1 MKHEDQSVSSQASA
15 DILVVDD
22 EQWNRELMESM
33 LNPLGYRIHLALD
46 GREALEKC
54 AEIYPDAIL
63 LDLIMPGLD
72 GFEVAHRLKNDPRYQ
87 QIPIIVVTASKDED
101 SRIRALEIGVDD
113 FLTKPVNR
121 SELQARLRNHLK
133 LKYYQDRLLR
143 HQAELED
150 TVAERTRDLQKSYEK
165 VRKASLETIQRL
177 TRAAE
182 YRDEETGDHIQRMS
196 LMTVAVARS
205 LNLDQKVIDR
215 LLYATPMHD
224 IGKIGIPDRILIKP
238 GKLTPGEWQI
248 MKQHTS
254 IGAKILEGSHIGFL
268 RLGEVIALTH
278 HERWDGS
285 GYPRGLSGRDIP
297 LVGRIVAIAD
307 VFDALTS
314 KRPYKEPFSLDRSV
328 SIIRENTGSHFDPHI
343 AEAFLSIIDEIE
355 DIQKQYQQ
363 EGISPLYAMAEPGG
377 VQTDT
382 R

>member
-1 MKHEDQSVSSQASA
+1 MESEDRLLSNPSSA
-15 DILVVDD
+15 DVLVVDD
-22 EQWNRELMESM
+22 EQWNRDLMESM
-33 LNPLGYRIHLALD
+33 LSPLGYQVHLVRD
-46 GREALEKC
+46 GQEALEACEGIK
-54 AEIYPDAIL
+54 PDAIL
-63 LDLIMPGLD
+63 LDLLMPGLD
-72 GFEVAHRLKNDPRYQ
+72 GFEVARNLKNDLRFQ

-101 SRIRALEIGVDD
+101 SRIRALDIGVDD
-113 FLTKPVNR
+113 FLTKPVNS

-150 TVAERTRDLQKSYEK
+150 TVAKRTRDLQKSYEK
-165 VRKASLETIQRL
+165 IREGSLETIQRL

-205 LNLDQKVIDR
+205 LGLDQKVIDR

-224 IGKIGIPDRILIKP
+224 IGKIGIPDHILLKP
-238 GKLTPGEWQI
+238 GKLNPDEWNI
-248 MKQHTS
+248 MKQHTT
-254 IGAKILEGSHIGFL
+254 IGAKILKGSRIGFL

-285 GYPRGLSGRDIP
+285 GYPQGLLGRAIP

-314 KRPYKEPFSLDRSV
+314 KRPYKEALSLERSV
-328 SIIRENTGSHFDPHI
+328 AIIKEDTGTHFDPEI
-343 AEAFLSIIDEIE
+343 TDAFLSVIDEIQ

-363 EGISPLYAMAEPGG
+363 EGRNPL
-377 VQTDT
+377 
-382 R
+382 